1 MIYVPMN
8 VKGTN
13 VSVREC
19 MDINESSNTEEPH
32 FDRVLEN
39 TRSLN

>member
-13 VSVREC
+13 VTVREHV
-19 MDINESSNTEEPH
+19 DINESSNTEEPH

-39 TRSLN
+39 TISLD